1 MAETAEQ
8 RGTLLPAVM
17 IRSPRWLILIWSVIV
32 GYVVIFGA
40 LSFIKGRIVGGGFV
54 GVVFPLLTY
63 VLYPRLRFFDGGVEI
78 PSIGNNR
85 RRFLRWDQ
93 IDRYSW
99 DGDKLVLSGT
109 NAVLSGGPAEGD
121 VVSIP
126 PSKRAAVERILAR
139 KVVSGLTQ

>member
-1 MAETAEQ
+1 MAGSAEQ
-8 RGTLLPAVM
+8 RGKLLLTVM
-17 IRSPRWLILIWSVIV
+17 VRSTKWLILIWSVIV
-32 GYVVIFGA
+32 GYVVIFVTT
-40 LSFIKGRIVGGGFV
+40 SIVQGRIVGGGFI
-54 GVVFPLLTY
+54 GAIFPLLTY

-85 RRFLRWDQ
+85 RRFLRWEQ

-109 NAVLSGGPAEGD
+109 NAVLAGGPAEGD

-126 PSKRAAVERILAR
+126 ASKRGAVEQILAV
-139 KVVSGLTQ
+139 KVAESKN